1 MKTNYDVKLGSKVA
15 IIGVRDFYQLG
26 EKVRKLLKKHDI
38 NATLINPKYV
48 AHLDTETLTSLMA
61 NHELVVTLEDNTLE
75 SGFGEKIASYYG
87 PNNMNANFPG
97 FYNSNHTADRFSASR
112 ISFMHDFPETRGSQL
127 WFGYFYQ

>member
-87 PNNMNANFPG
+87 PNNMKVRNYG
-97 FYNSNHTADRFSASR
+97 EKK
-112 ISFMHDFPETRGSQL
+112 ETVKK
-127 WFGYFYQ
+127 FV

>member
-1 MKTNYDVKLGSKVA
+1 MKTNYDVKLGSTVA

-87 PNNMNANFPG
+87 PNNMKVRNYGEKKEYTDNESVESI
-97 FYNSNHTADRFSASR
+97 YKRNHLLLNQIFND
-112 ISFMHDFPETRGSQL
+112 IIKIIK
-127 WFGYFYQ
+127 

>member
-75 SGFGEKIASYYG
+75 SGFGEKKEYTDNESVESIYKR
-87 PNNMNANFPG
+87 
-97 FYNSNHTADRFSASR
+97 NHLLLNQIFND
-112 ISFMHDFPETRGSQL
+112 IIKIIK
-127 WFGYFYQ
+127 